1 MARTRK
7 LTVNI
12 PTTTADLLDRLSDHV
27 DADRVCGDAL
37 ARECRAAQDAARSTD
52 AMAAAVARM
61 RAQRARIQ
69 TRAKEEGFRAGRQFV
84 LDTADYETAAALQAL
99 YRRNLKV
106 EADDLAGELR
116 SALGD
121 AASGVIPKMKAD
133 QAAEWFPGF
142 LEGAMD
148 VWLRIRAEVEA

>member
-12 PTTTADLLDRLSDHV
+12 PTTTADLLDRLGDRV
-27 DADRVCGDAL
+27 DADQVCGDAL
-37 ARECRAAQDAARSTD
+37 TRECRAAQDAARSSD
-52 AMAAAVARM
+52 AMAAAVARL
-61 RAQRARIQ
+61 RAQRAHIQ
-69 TRAKEEGFRAGRQFV
+69 TRAKEEGFRAGRQFILEQV
-84 LDTADYETAAALQAL
+84 DYDTASELQAL

-106 EADDLAGELR
+106 ESDDLAAELR
-116 SALGD
+116 AALGD
-121 AASGVIPKMKAD
+121 AASAVIPKMKAD
-133 QAAEWFPGF
+133 KAAEWLPGF